1 MGSLFFFHSQTDTQ
15 GHTVLYQ
22 GCFFIGSGYICLSLQ
37 IKGEVYLQR
46 MPNRWQLT
54 AHSFRAVPSSWPAL
68 ELSAL
73 EQLLWGKG

>member
-1 MGSLFFFHSQTDTQ
+1 MGSLFFSLTN

-22 GCFFIGSGYICLSLQ
+22 ECFFIGSGYICLSLQ

-73 EQLLWGKG
+73 EQLL